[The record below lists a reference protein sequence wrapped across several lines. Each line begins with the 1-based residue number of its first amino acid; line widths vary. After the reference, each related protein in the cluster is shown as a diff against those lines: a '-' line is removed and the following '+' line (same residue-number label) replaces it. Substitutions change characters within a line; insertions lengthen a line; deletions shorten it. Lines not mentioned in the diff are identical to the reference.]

1 MGLETFMKNL
11 TAVLRS
17 AYTYIFLLTFYGVW
31 LCWGAIQ
38 LPYRDHAGIIS
49 YLPTIQYNPT
59 SNILRFLF
67 AVLLPPLACFGF
79 WLLVNAKSL
88 QKLTKNKR
96 LIFSGKIILTL
107 ACLLLCVGM
116 GIYQNS
122 TNPANNPVGTYG
134 EPYKYALVDTFHEGE
149 TLAPALAY
157 QQPNLKPYR
166 DFVPIHGVFQDTLRT
181 VLAFKFF
188 GQSIGASRAF
198 TTILIIITYMLYF
211 LLLLVIFK
219 GNLLKSALGLSLIG
233 LALLSLPGLGLLNK
247 IFIPVQFPFRDIPT
261 ILFLIS
267 AITGIRYWRR
277 KRFALFALCSF
288 AIGFIVMTTYAVSI
302 DRAFYITFLSL
313 GWLLMLLILSPFR
326 SFLKYTVA
334 PYIFGLIVG
343 IPVLGLALK
352 WAFRD
357 FIVYTLTMSRY
368 KEYLDGIIFK
378 QPNMSVSILLLIMSV
393 GVFIGGSYLVKIWSE
408 KKLSTKNWSA
418 RIAALRDN
426 TADLIQKHYIVILL
440 FVTAAVFLRSA
451 IGRSDV
457 SHFAYTVQWTYLLLS
472 VLLVNYLFSSKLK
485 LGTAINYLTILLLG
499 IVLLAFS
506 IQVKKIDIAHDAF
519 PIHLKDSEIVRPDY
533 LETAAFLKQNMHG
546 SDTFVTL
553 TSEGIWYYLA
563 DKPSP
568 IRYFIIWYAYT
579 GAQRQEIAGQLNSMD
594 NVKYVVTNNNWT
606 SNFDFVPNP
615 QRFPEVYSVLN
626 EKYEPLTGFGQQT
639 VWVRK

>member
-1 MGLETFMKNL
+1 MKNL
-11 TAVLRS
+11 SAVLRS

-38 LPYRDHAGIIS
+38 LPYSDHAGIIS
-49 YLPTIQYNPT
+49 YLPTLQYNPS

-67 AVLLPPLACFGF
+67 AVLLPPLACLGF
-79 WLLVNAKSL
+79 WLLANAKSI
-88 QKLTKNKR
+88 QKLTKNKP
-96 LIFSGKIILTL
+96 LILASKIVLTL

-116 GIYQNS
+116 GIFQNS
-122 TNPANNPVGTYG
+122 TNPANNPEGAYG
-134 EPYKYALVDTFHEGE
+134 GPYKYALVDTFHEGE

-166 DFVPIHGVFQDTLRT
+166 DFVPIHGVFQDPLRT

-198 TTILIIITYMLYF
+198 TTILIIFTYMLYF

-219 GNLLKSALGLSLIG
+219 GNLLKSALGLSLFA
-233 LALLSLPGLGLLNK
+233 LVLLSLPGLGSLNK
-247 IFIPVQFPFRDIPT
+247 LFLPVQLPFRDIPT

-267 AITGIRYWRR
+267 AITGIRYWMR

-288 AIGFIVMTTYAVSI
+288 AIGFIVMSTYAVSI

-313 GWLLMLLILSPFR
+313 AWLLMLLILSPFR
-326 SFLKYTVA
+326 SFLKYTAA
-334 PYIFGLIVG
+334 PYFLGLIIG
-343 IPVLGLALK
+343 LPVLGLALK

-357 FIVYTLTMSRY
+357 FIVYTLTMSKY

-378 QPNMSVSILLLIMSV
+378 QPNLSVSILLLMMSV
-393 GVFIGGSYLVKIWSE
+393 GVFIGGSYLIRIWSD
-408 KKLSTKNWSA
+408 KKLSTKNWRA
-418 RIAALRDN
+418 RITILREN
-426 TADLIQKHYIVILL
+426 VATLIQKHYIVIIL

-451 IGRSDV
+451 VGRADT
-457 SHFAYTVQWTYLLLS
+457 SHFAYTIQWTYLLLS
-472 VLLVNYLFSSKLK
+472 VLLVSYLFSSRLK
-485 LGTAINYLTILLLG
+485 LGIAINYLTILLLG
-499 IVLLAFS
+499 IVFVAFG
-506 IQVKKIDIAHDAF
+506 IQVKNIDITHDAF

-533 LETAAFLKQNMHG
+533 QETAAFLKQNMQG

-568 IRYFIIWYAYT
+568 IRYFVIWYAYT
-579 GAQRQEIAGQLNSMD
+579 GAQRQEIAGQLSNMD
-594 NVKYVVTNNNWT
+594 NIKYVVTNNNWT
-606 SNFDFVPNP
+606 SNFDYVPNP